1 MTIEVRGD
9 QEALLKAKAEAR
21 GVSAEQYAQEILAR
35 ELGAS
40 ATLPDLL
47 ADLVGVVDSSRS
59 PGGGHA
65 RTPFGDLIAA
75 KLEAQG
81 LRKT

>member
-9 QEALLKAKAEAR
+9 QEVLLKAKAEAR
-21 GVSAEQYAQEILAR
+21 GVSAEQ
-35 ELGAS
+35 
-40 ATLPDLL
+40 
-47 ADLVGVVDSSRS
+47 LVGVVDSSRS